1 MILFLFIKIFGK
13 IYKDILCRR
22 KCEEIIGNKS
32 ILIVYCY
39 MIVNLIKIKWLY
51 FFKSFGKG
59 KLVLYVVLNV
69 KFF

>member
-1 MILFLFIKIFGK
+1 MVK
-13 IYKDILCRR
+13 YKDILCRR

-51 FFKSFGKG
+51 FFKSVGKG

-69 KFF
+69 IFF